1 MEFKDYEDDNPPNE
15 SFQNKQQ
22 QSTKDLQKEDSE
34 ELGLDYL
41 KDDEFFNDI
50 FEEKNDE
57 DKQ

>member
-1 MEFKDYEDDNPPNE
+1 MEFKDYEDDNPQPE